1 MRFLIFQFILVSF
14 SLPVF
19 CQQPQGTPIPQAT
32 PPPIPQSSP
41 TPRASVQNPA
51 SGALSENP
59 SLLTPPFSNTVG
71 DTDRLATRIIA
82 LRQITAPLYRKP
94 TDRELRAVEPDPKWS
109 SIYPFA
115 NGRNGGV
122 VRLMPD
128 LGCAKNTRVINASE
142 DCIKLS
148 MPGAAN
154 SYSFR
159 TRNYRIK
166 RLADITLDGEY
177 ISLTGVFMNG
187 AISEVPNTEIQDIDL
202 QEAAIQALAAMPP
215 AAKYEQI
222 EDLQAQIEN
231 GIESSGLRIS
241 NRATVRLGATYVF
254 RGIAYRGR
262 VTRAAAG
269 IAYNELDFDKRRDII
284 VAFKITEI
292 SDDRSVTIVYR
303 ILRESEAP
311 KIKVPKLSR
320 PSIYQDE
327 NK

>member
-14 SLPVF
+14 SLSVY

-32 PPPIPQSSP
+32 PLPAPQSSP
-41 TPRASVQNPA
+41 APRTSVQSPS
-51 SGALSENP
+51 SGALPENP
-59 SLLTPPFSNTVG
+59 RLLPPPFSNTVG
-71 DTDRLATRIIA
+71 DTDRLATRIMA

-142 DCIKLS
+142 NCIKLS

-159 TRNYRIK
+159 TRSYRIK

-177 ISLTGVFMNG
+177 ISLTGVFMNA
-187 AISEVPNTEIQDIDL
+187 AISEVPNTEIQDMDL
-202 QEAAIQALAAMPP
+202 QSSAIRSLAAIPN

-222 EDLQAQIEN
+222 EDLQAQIES
-231 GIESSGLRIS
+231 GFESTGLRIS

-262 VTRAAAG
+262 VIRAASG

-303 ILRESEAP
+303 ILRESEPP
-311 KIKVPKLSR
+311 KIKAPKLSR
-320 PSIYQDE
+320 SSSYGDE
-327 NK
+327 N